1 MCSNEIL
8 EAKDVAKLFKVH
20 VRTVARMVERGELKA
35 FRVGDL
41 LRFRRSDI
49 DAFIN
54 SQLEGEQHKEE
65 AKEEGKQEDKE
76 PLPC

>member
-1 MCSNEIL
+1 MSDEIL
-8 EAKDVAKLFKVH
+8 ETKDVAKLFKVH
-20 VRTVARMVERGELKA
+20 NRTVTRMVEQGKLKA

-65 AKEEGKQEDKE
+65 AKEAGKQEEE
-76 PLPC
+76 PLPA